1 MAITVAPRSNG
12 STLTQRALAATMWF
26 NSSRTARTCRVVS
39 SFPTTPTTT
48 TTINTLP
55 GRRQSITINTER
67 LTSPAT
73 RAVSSTNH
81 SKRAAVIKCA
91 EGAAP
96 RSTALR
102 IHSAATR
109 RRHRCR
115 SLAASMQP
123 ITAAPLL
130 VHRSLS
136 SAPTSRRSNSHRANK
151 RSGCS
156 LVLGLVRQ
164 RASPSNQASTPRPSR
179 TSEREQ
185 ASMPQSRSSDPAK
198 GP

>member
-26 NSSRTARTCRVVS
+26 SSSRTARTCRVVS

-73 RAVSSTNH
+73 RAVSNTNN
-81 SKRAAVIKCA
+81 SKRAAVLKRA

-102 IHSAATR
+102 THSAATR

-115 SLAASMQP
+115 PLAASMP

-164 RASPSNQASTPRPSR
+164 RVSSSNQASTPRPSR

-198 GP
+198 AP